1 MFQVKDEINNIEL
14 EEPTGTD
21 SELKPDCHSYS
32 TIPADRNVIIE
43 VRYIS
48 TTNEKRSITITYLK
62 VKRTLSKLKY
72 MFSLGILRL
81 PVIHFEQK
89 AKK

>member
-21 SELKPDCHSYS
+21 SELKPDCHSCS
-32 TIPADRNVIIE
+32 TIPADRNAIIE

-48 TTNEKRSITITYLK
+48 TTNEKRSISIIYLK
-62 VKRTLSKLKY
+62 VKHTLSKQ
-72 MFSLGILRL
+72 ILCFRL
-81 PVIHFEQK
+81 AF
-89 AKK
+89 